1 MEKEELMEEKKQ
13 LIKNKERCKVAIVA
27 SIILLVCD
35 IISLVF
41 SILTKENNIIES
53 KEIGYIIVSGVCVL
67 IIVVLIP
74 VLIKVKKDLN
84 KVKSQIGE

>member
-1 MEKEELMEEKKQ
+1 MEKEELLEEKKQ
-13 LIKNKERCKVAIVA
+13 LIKNKERCKVAIVSA
-27 SIILLVCD
+27 IVLLFCD
-35 IISLVF
+35 IVSLVF

-67 IIVVLIP
+67 ILGAIIP
-74 VLIKVKKDLN
+74 ILVKIKKDIN